1 MDRVVKTVLDSM
13 STLNKPQKTFMALLL
28 STLVVVQGK
37 ANFRNMSRYCE
48 MSEKRFS
55 RWYRRTFEFLQ
66 FNVQLIFGELPTGSE
81 YIAAIDASFMSK
93 SGKTTDGLG
102 MFYHGGTSSAERGL
116 ELSLI
121 SVIHL
126 KSNTAYALD
135 ARQTLDQEGKTRV
148 DLCAEQTV
156 TIAPLIAPLL
166 LKQGIRYLA
175 SDSYYA
181 KKKFVTP
188 VTEAGLEIVG
198 KLRTDADLRWL
209 FTGEQPGRGRP
220 KKYDGKINFDK
231 DIDRF
236 EPVGS
241 LNEHVDVYSTVA
253 HSSCLKRAIK
263 VVFLRIQR
271 GHKIGRALLFS
282 TDTTLDAMTLVNGSG
297 QWLWSMTLVAY
308 YKARFQI
315 EFVFR
320 DAKQY
325 TGLMDCQS
333 RKKEAIHTPINASF
347 TALNMLKLEDRRKKD
362 TQQETVI
369 SIATWKR
376 RKFNQ
381 HLLQRVFEQ
390 LELNPKDEKVMQA
403 YAELSSYGAIAA

>member
-1 MDRVVKTVLDSM
+1 MSM
-13 STLNKPQKTFMALLL
+13 WTF
-28 STLVVVQGK
+28 
-37 ANFRNMSRYCE
+37 
-48 MSEKRFS
+48 
-55 RWYRRTFEFLQ
+55 
-66 FNVQLIFGELPTGSE
+66 
-81 YIAAIDASFMSK
+81 
-93 SGKTTDGLG
+93 
-102 MFYHGGTSSAERGL
+102 
-116 ELSLI
+116 
-121 SVIHL
+121 
-126 KSNTAYALD
+126 
-135 ARQTLDQEGKTRV
+135 TR
-148 DLCAEQTV
+148 
-156 TIAPLIAPLL
+156 P
-166 LKQGIRYLA
+166 
-175 SDSYYA
+175 
-181 KKKFVTP
+181 
-188 VTEAGLEIVG
+188 
-198 KLRTDADLRWL
+198 
-209 FTGEQPGRGRP
+209 
-220 KKYDGKINFDK
+220 
-231 DIDRF
+231 
-236 EPVGS
+236 
-241 LNEHVDVYSTVA
+241 VA

-282 TDTTLDAMTLVNGSG
+282 TDTTLDAMALVNGSG
-297 QWLWSMTLVAY
+297 QWLWSPIT
-308 YKARFQI
+308 KPRFQI

-403 YAELSSYGAIAA
+403 YAELSSYGAYGAIAA